1 MTILSGDVI
10 ANSAPNFPDRAK
22 PSLGHLQGAASGPET
37 PAIGRV
43 GQNRRWKSAIR
54 LAIFGDP
61 GPKTLLRVASPSH
74 GATLSAGRARSA
86 QGLDRAQKVI
96 DAARCSSFFSRQ
108 NRG

>member
-54 LAIFGDP
+54 PRPRP
-61 GPKTLLRVASPSH
+61 GAE
-74 GATLSAGRARSA
+74 GN
-86 QGLDRAQKVI
+86 
-96 DAARCSSFFSRQ
+96 RCSQLLDLF
-108 NRG
+108 